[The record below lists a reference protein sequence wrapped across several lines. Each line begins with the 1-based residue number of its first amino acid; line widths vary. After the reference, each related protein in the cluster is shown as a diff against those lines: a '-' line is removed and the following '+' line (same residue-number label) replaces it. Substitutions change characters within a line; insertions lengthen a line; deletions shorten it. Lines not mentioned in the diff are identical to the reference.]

1 VKKFFV
7 VSIPIVTL
15 GLFIL
20 IMVSGNYLKRPLGN
34 DDNIPALVE
43 VINNNIMEE
52 KWEKASTNTEKLND
66 AWEKVIKRIQ
76 FSSERD
82 EINAF
87 TMNVARLRGAIRAQD
102 KAISLSEL
110 SEAFEH
116 WKQLGK

>member
-1 VKKFFV
+1 MKKFFV

-52 KWEKASTNTEKLND
+52 KVGRSK
-66 AWEKVIKRIQ
+66 
-76 FSSERD
+76 
-82 EINAF
+82 
-87 TMNVARLRGAIRAQD
+87 
-102 KAISLSEL
+102 
-110 SEAFEH
+110 
-116 WKQLGK
+116 